1 MIEREKK
8 RAYIIF
14 LFIFLGGSEITD
26 SGTIETE
33 PIFANRTSDEL
44 DDIDQQ
50 NKPDKD
56 VLFTAKTTFNYTAM
70 VINNYSAAFLIRILL
85 TFVRNSV
92 FNYTAMFTLPKND
105 LLRHLNWGAQVLM
118 EISSNV

>member
-8 RAYIIF
+8 ELTLFF

-26 SGTIETE
+26 SGPIETE

-92 FNYTAMFTLPKND
+92 FNYTAMLYIICSR
-105 LLRHLNWGAQVLM
+105 LLLELFKLTPIGETR
-118 EISSNV
+118 

>member
-1 MIEREKK
+1 MHTTVSISCPSLGPNLFWTYKRLKHSSNYIDREREKK
-8 RAYIIF
+8 ELTLFF

-70 VINNYSAAFLIRILL
+70 VINGDS
-85 TFVRNSV
+85 
-92 FNYTAMFTLPKND
+92 TLVCPVKFEYGWN
-105 LLRHLNWGAQVLM
+105 L
-118 EISSNV
+118 

>member
-1 MIEREKK
+1 M
-8 RAYIIF
+8 F
-14 LFIFLGGSEITD
+14 FIFLGGSEITE
-26 SGTIETE
+26 SVTIETE
-33 PIFANRTSDEL
+33 PIFANETSPDDGS
-44 DDIDQQ
+44 DDINQDFD

-92 FNYTAMFTLPKND
+92 FNYTAVCF
-105 LLRHLNWGAQVLM
+105 
-118 EISSNV
+118 